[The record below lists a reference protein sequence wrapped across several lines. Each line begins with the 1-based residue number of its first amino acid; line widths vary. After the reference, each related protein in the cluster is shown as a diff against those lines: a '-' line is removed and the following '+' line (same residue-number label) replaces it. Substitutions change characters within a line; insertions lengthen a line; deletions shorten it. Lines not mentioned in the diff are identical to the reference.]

1 MSAAGWYRAGGGEGA
16 ISEPACARSGTTVEV
31 PAEAAGARLR
41 PRCRARHR
49 VRLVVRPGSIPCCR
63 PGPAARDPGSA
74 RSPPP
79 SGPRPGTPQRPAPR
93 RPTPGPERPAPRARS
108 DRAPVQ
114 PVPETASTCRNSVAL
129 IGYVPAPDRQ
139 RVHLGACRSPTL
151 PSAATPACPVPVPS
165 PSRLRRPGLRP
176 IGGSQ
181 LADRRGHSVACRTP
195 IVADRRKSHVC
206 ADHPGTIPARADR

>member
-1 MSAAGWYRAGGGEGA
+1 MRATRGDASAASWSRRPLTPPRLPFRPSNPDDRYPSCPLLAGIGQVA
-16 ISEPACARSGTTVEV
+16 ARELS
-31 PAEAAGARLR
+31 RN
-41 PRCRARHR
+41 
-49 VRLVVRPGSIPCCR
+49 RLVPSRGPRSRSLRKPRAPASAPVAGPVIGCGSWSDPD
-63 PGPAARDPGSA
+63 PYPAADPDPPPGTPGSA

-79 SGPRPGTPQRPAPR
+79 SGPQPGTPQRPAPR

-139 RVHLGACRSPTL
+139 RVHLGACRSPTS

-165 PSRLRRPGLRP
+165 PSPGA
-176 IGGSQ
+176 S
-181 LADRRGHSVACRTP
+181 ADRRQSLG
-195 IVADRRKSHVC
+195 
-206 ADHPGTIPARADR
+206 